1 MSNTVIIA
9 AGSTERM
16 RVDDVGAVSIPTKLL
31 LGGPTSALLT
41 PGGAIGLQ
49 IYGNSSTFA
58 PSTLMRGFSNTNL
71 GANLLFVKTR
81 GTTYTSFDA
90 VQINDTLGAVTFL
103 GSDGTANVS
112 AGSVTAYVDGYNG
125 ATVSTGNVPTGLS
138 FVTGITTGTQRM
150 LITSAGNIGIG
161 TSTPSISAALEV
173 NSISQGVRFPNL
185 TTAQKTGIAT
195 PAAGLMVFDTTLL
208 KMCFY
213 DGGSWRIITST

>member
-1 MSNTVIIA
+1 
-9 AGSTERM
+9 
-16 RVDDVGAVSIPTKLL
+16 
-31 LGGPTSALLT
+31 
-41 PGGAIGLQ
+41 
-49 IYGNSSTFA
+49 
-58 PSTLMRGFSNTNL
+58 MRGFSNTNA
-71 GANLLFVKTR
+71 GANLFFVKTR

-103 GSDGTANVS
+103 GSDGTANVA

-173 NSISQGVRFPNL
+173 NSVTQGVRFPNL
-185 TTAQKTGIAT
+185 TTIQKNAVAS
-195 PAAGLMVFDTTLL
+195 PAAGLVVFDTTLAKL
-208 KMCFY
+208 CVY
-213 DGGSWRIITST
+213 SGSAWQIITSV